1 MLVLSR
7 RLNETIIID
16 GGIEITVV
24 GFRGNQV
31 RLGIKAPDTIGIY
44 REELR
49 NYTRTE
55 RGSVDHSMVE
65 PALAHAL
72 FSPEASTAASGA

>member
-7 RLNETIIID
+7 RLNETILID

-31 RLGIKAPDTIGIY
+31 RLGIKAPDEVGIY

-49 NYTRTE
+49 NYTRVEKNGET
-55 RGSVDHSMVE
+55 HSMAE
-65 PALAHAL
+65 PVLAHAL
-72 FSPEASTAASGA
+72 FPPDAIAAVSGV